1 MEKPLEN
8 CNTATPQQ
16 REQNDARIGSAERQ
30 RGSTSVNA
38 QQSEQHF
45 RGGRKKVGQKF
56 VDRNERFVPLPR
68 R

>member
-1 MEKPLEN
+1 MGKSLEN

-38 QQSEQHF
+38 PAPARVDVSQRSSKASAKQ
-45 RGGRKKVGQKF
+45 KKLGK
-56 VDRNERFVPLPR
+56 NS
-68 R
+68 

>member
-30 RGSTSVNA
+30 RGATSVNA
-38 QQSEQHF
+38 QRQSGST
-45 RGGRKKVGQKF
+45 RSKASANRKKLGK
-56 VDRNERFVPLPR
+56 NS
-68 R
+68 

>member
-30 RGSTSVNA
+30 RGSTSVSAAAKRA
-38 QQSEQHF
+38 QIEKSWA
-45 RGGRKKVGQKF
+45 KI
-56 VDRNERFVPLPR
+56 R
-68 R
+68 RPQ